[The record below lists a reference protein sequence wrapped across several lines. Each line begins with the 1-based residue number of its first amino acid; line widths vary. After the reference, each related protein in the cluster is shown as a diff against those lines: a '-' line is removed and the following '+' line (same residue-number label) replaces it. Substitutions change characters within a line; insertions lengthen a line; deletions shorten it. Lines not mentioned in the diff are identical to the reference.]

1 MEKPCH
7 SRKNK
12 SFNKKERSESQCF
25 DKLWNWRNSFGW
37 KATELT
43 GLSLRFSGVNK
54 VFLYLPHSN
63 SKVHKTPGWLSKG
76 VLLWWQMKCWSHFSQ
91 NAMDQRYRIKNLT
104 GAITL
109 IFSGPQIKSIAG
121 LIKVS
126 SLITFRKCYD
136 SLKLI
141 FKGKI
146 LPNFFCKWNKP
157 SKILT

>member
-7 SRKNK
+7 SRKNR
-12 SFNKKERSESQCF
+12 SFDKKERSESQCF

-37 KATELT
+37 KATEVT

-91 NAMDQRYRIKNLT
+91 NAMDHDRCNHSHFFRSPNKINSWFDQSIFSNNIQKMLWLIKNNFQ
-104 GAITL
+104 GKNITW
-109 IFSGPQIKSIAG
+109 
-121 LIKVS
+121 
-126 SLITFRKCYD
+126 
-136 SLKLI
+136 
-141 FKGKI
+141 
-146 LPNFFCKWNKP
+146 FFLQMK
-157 SKILT
+157 